1 MTMDNMLETIEYQ
14 AWVPDKE
21 QYAWLIDP
29 NRDIRQEMLP
39 MHLQD
44 IDEFMEARV
53 NDADDN
59 FEDVDGYKKKKQA
72 ILEKRRKEWSIDLTT
87 PTMKLVIAEGEDK
100 VKAKLDE
107 LLKVLSPCCFKYPCF
122 CTEEEKQAAKAK
134 LAGAQN

>member
-14 AWVPDKE
+14 AWVPDNE

-87 PTMKLVIAEGEDK
+87 PR
-100 VKAKLDE
+100 
-107 LLKVLSPCCFKYPCF
+107 S
-122 CTEEEKQAAKAK
+122 
-134 LAGAQN
+134 